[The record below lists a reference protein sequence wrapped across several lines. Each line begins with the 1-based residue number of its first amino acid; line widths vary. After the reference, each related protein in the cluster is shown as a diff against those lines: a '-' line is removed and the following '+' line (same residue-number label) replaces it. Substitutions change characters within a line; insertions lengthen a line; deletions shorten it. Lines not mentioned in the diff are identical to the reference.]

1 MPELLLSNAR
11 TLDLPL
17 ALCQQLSSLAYQRGL
32 TGGLDRYSSDLLA
45 GMQVGS
51 QLSAGAINDD
61 PSLGFNYQQAMQYLT
76 TLSPTSHLSC
86 SDICELHRQLNS
98 TGGQLRRVK
107 LRSKLRYTENQYLQP
122 ITKTQAIETTLTELL
137 ALLDASLAAGMEPLI
152 AIPLFCL
159 DFMRIFPFQDG
170 KRRTSLL
177 LARHLLARHGHPV
190 VSYVDLESEFHSTE
204 KAFYQSL
211 NQSSQTSQPPVKWL
225 AFWWVVLMRVY
236 QRFNRQTQQA
246 GICPGRGAKTALIEH
261 FIAQQKQPFLL
272 SAINSAFP
280 TIGPDMIRV
289 VLRKLRDE
297 GRVQASG
304 RGRGTTW
311 SAIK

>member
-1 MPELLLSNAR
+1 
-11 TLDLPL
+11 
-17 ALCQQLSSLAYQRGL
+17 
-32 TGGLDRYSSDLLA
+32 
-45 GMQVGS
+45 
-51 QLSAGAINDD
+51 
-61 PSLGFNYQQAMQYLT
+61 
-76 TLSPTSHLSC
+76 
-86 SDICELHRQLNS
+86 
-98 TGGQLRRVK
+98 
-107 LRSKLRYTENQYLQP
+107 
-122 ITKTQAIETTLTELL
+122 
-137 ALLDASLAAGMEPLI
+137 MEPLI

-159 DFMRIFPFQDG
+159 DFMRIFPFLDG
-170 KRRTSLL
+170 NRRTALL
-177 LARHLLARHGHPV
+177 LARYLLARHGHPV

-211 NQSSQTSQPPVKWL
+211 NQSNQPPIKWL

-246 GICPGRGAKTALIEH
+246 GISPGRGAKTALIEH

-272 SAINSAFP
+272 SAISTAFP

-311 SAIK
+311 SAIN